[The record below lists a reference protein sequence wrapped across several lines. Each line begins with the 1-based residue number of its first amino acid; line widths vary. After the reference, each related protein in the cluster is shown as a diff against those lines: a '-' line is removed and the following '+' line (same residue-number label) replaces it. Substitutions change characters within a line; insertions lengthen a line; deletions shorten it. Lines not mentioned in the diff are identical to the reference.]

1 MKTVFDVLI
10 GTFETQISQA
20 QESLGG
26 GAAKDYAEYREVC
39 GRIRGLRLAI
49 YEVQTLAKNVETED
63 D

>member
-1 MKTVFDVLI
+1 VKTVFDVLI